1 MVCRLRAERPGV
13 GSVISPPIVI
23 ILDSLVLS
31 TAPSSSDTTGGHAMT
46 TTDCPPLPVRITKSL
61 LGYGVIAGP
70 IYVLAVAV
78 QMATRDGVDP
88 TRHAASQLANG
99 DLGWIQIA
107 TFLVT
112 GAMTIAAAVGVR
124 RALGPGRLSAW
135 VSGMLGVYCAGLV
148 AAGIFRA
155 DPSDGFPPGTPPGM
169 GEVSWHG
176 LAHFGVAGIAF
187 ACLVAACFVLGA
199 WFARAGRGSW
209 AWFSRITGVVF
220 AGSFLTL
227 SSGSGGAT
235 AILVFTAAV
244 VLVWAWLTAVSVKL
258 YRGVASV

>member
-1 MVCRLRAERPGV
+1 
-13 GSVISPPIVI
+13 
-23 ILDSLVLS
+23 
-31 TAPSSSDTTGGHAMT
+31 MT

-70 IYVLAVAV
+70 IYVLAVAG
-78 QMATRDGVDP
+78 QMATRDGYDP

-99 DLGWIQIA
+99 ELGWIQIT

-135 VSGMLGVYCAGLV
+135 ASGLLGGYGAGLV

-155 DPSDGFPPGTPPGM
+155 DPSDGFPPGTPPGV
-169 GEVSWHG
+169 GEISWHG
-176 LAHFGVAGIAF
+176 LAHLTVAAIGF
-187 ACLVAACFVLGA
+187 TCLVAACFVFGA
-199 WFARAGRGSW
+199 WFARNGLRSL
-209 AWFSRITGVVF
+209 AWFSPITGVVC
-220 AGSFLTL
+220 AGSFMAL

-244 VLVWAWLTAVSVKL
+244 VLAWSWLSVVSVEL
-258 YRGVASV
+258 YKAVAPG

>member
-1 MVCRLRAERPGV
+1 M
-13 GSVISPPIVI
+13 
-23 ILDSLVLS
+23 
-31 TAPSSSDTTGGHAMT
+31 TTSDT
-46 TTDCPPLPVRITKSL
+46 PPLAVRITKSL

-70 IYVLAVAV
+70 IYVVSVAA
-78 QMATRDGVDP
+78 QMATRDGYDP

-112 GAMTIAAAVGVR
+112 GAMTIAAAVGIR
-124 RALGPGRLSAW
+124 RALGPGRQSAW
-135 VSGMLGVYCAGLV
+135 AAGLLGAYGVGLV

-176 LAHFGVAGIAF
+176 MTHFAVAGIGF
-187 ACLVAACFVLGA
+187 ACFVAACFVLGA
-199 WFARAGRGSW
+199 WFARQAQTPW
-209 AWFSRITGVVF
+209 AWFSRITGLVF
-220 AGSFLTL
+220 AGSFLAL
-227 SSGSGGAT
+227 SSGSGGAAT
-235 AILVFTAAV
+235 ILVFTSAV

-258 YRGVASV
+258 YAGVGSAPMSTSTTTPS

>member
-1 MVCRLRAERPGV
+1 MP
-13 GSVISPPIVI
+13 
-23 ILDSLVLS
+23 
-31 TAPSSSDTTGGHAMT
+31 

-70 IYVLAVAV
+70 IYVVAVAG
-78 QMATRDGVDP
+78 QMAMREGFDP

-99 DLGWIQIA
+99 EWGWIQIA
-107 TFLVT
+107 TFLIT

-135 VSGMLGVYCAGLV
+135 GSGLLGVYGAGLV
-148 AAGIFRA
+148 IAGIFRA

-169 GEVSWHG
+169 GDVSWHG
-176 LAHFGVAGIAF
+176 LAHFAVAGIGF
-187 ACLVAACFVLGA
+187 ACLVAACFVLGT
-199 WFARAGRGSW
+199 WFARNELGSL

-220 AGSFLTL
+220 AGSFMAL
-227 SSGSGGAT
+227 SSGSGGAA

-244 VLVWAWLTAVSVKL
+244 VLVWVWLSTVSVKL
-258 YRGVASV
+258 YRAVG

>member
-1 MVCRLRAERPGV
+1 
-13 GSVISPPIVI
+13 
-23 ILDSLVLS
+23 
-31 TAPSSSDTTGGHAMT
+31 MT
-46 TTDCPPLPVRITKSL
+46 TTDCPSLPVRVTKSL

-70 IYVLAVAV
+70 FYVLAVAG
-78 QMATRDGVDP
+78 QMVTRKGFDP

-124 RALGPGRLSAW
+124 RAIGPGRLSAW
-135 VSGMLGVYCAGLV
+135 ASGLLGAYGAGLV
-148 AAGIFRA
+148 AAGVLRA

-176 LAHFGVAGIAF
+176 LAHFAVAGVGF

-199 WFARAGRGSW
+199 WFARKGLASW
-209 AWFSRITGVVF
+209 TWFSRVTGVVF
-220 AGSFLTL
+220 AVSFMAL

-235 AILVFTAAV
+235 TILAFTAAV

-258 YRGVASV
+258 YASAGSAPGSTSTTTP

>member
-1 MVCRLRAERPGV
+1 
-13 GSVISPPIVI
+13 
-23 ILDSLVLS
+23 
-31 TAPSSSDTTGGHAMT
+31 MT

-70 IYVLAVAV
+70 IYVVAVAA
-78 QMATRDGVDP
+78 QAATRDGFDP

-124 RALGPGRLSAW
+124 RALGPGRQSAW
-135 VSGMLGVYCAGLV
+135 ASGLLGAYGAGLV
-148 AAGIFRA
+148 VAGFFRA

-176 LAHFGVAGIAF
+176 LVHFAVAGLGF
-187 ACLVAACFVLGA
+187 ACLVAACFVLGVVVRA
-199 WFARAGRGSW
+199 QRTGVVGVVLAHHRPGFRGQLPRTVVRIGRRRNDSGVHRGGRAGVGLAGRGVGQ
-209 AWFSRITGVVF
+209 ALPV
-220 AGSFLTL
+220 
-227 SSGSGGAT
+227 GG
-235 AILVFTAAV
+235 L
-244 VLVWAWLTAVSVKL
+244 
-258 YRGVASV
+258 R

>member
-1 MVCRLRAERPGV
+1 V
-13 GSVISPPIVI
+13 
-23 ILDSLVLS
+23 
-31 TAPSSSDTTGGHAMT
+31 T

-70 IYVLAVAV
+70 IYVLAVAG
-78 QMATRDGVDP
+78 QMATRDGFDP

-99 DLGWIQIA
+99 EWGWIQIA
-107 TFLVT
+107 TFVVT

-135 VSGMLGVYCAGLV
+135 ASGLLGVYGAGLV
-148 AAGIFRA
+148 VAGFFRA

-176 LAHFGVAGIAF
+176 LAHFAVAGIAF
-187 ACLVAACFVLGA
+187 ACLVAACFVLGT
-199 WFARAGRGSW
+199 WFARSGLTSL
-209 AWFSRITGVVF
+209 AWFSRITGAVF
-220 AGSFLTL
+220 AGSFMAL

-235 AILVFTAAV
+235 TILVFTAAV
-244 VLVWAWLTAVSVKL
+244 VLVWAWLAAVSVRL
-258 YRGVASV
+258 YKTVGQA